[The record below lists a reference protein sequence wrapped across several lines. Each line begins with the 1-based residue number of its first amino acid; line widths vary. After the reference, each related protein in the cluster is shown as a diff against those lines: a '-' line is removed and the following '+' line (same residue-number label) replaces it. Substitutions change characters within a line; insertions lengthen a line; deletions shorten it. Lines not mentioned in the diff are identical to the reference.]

1 MVLNRDC
8 FLLKRFLA
16 LIMMV
21 INIQEVNQMTKG
33 SAIAYQELLD
43 ELQKLDIKYEM
54 VDQPAA
60 KTTAEADAYI
70 AGKIG
75 VRTKSMFLKD
85 KKKNF
90 YLVIM
95 DDAKRMDFKE
105 FQELTGTKRI
115 SMAHDSDIEDQ
126 LGLEAGIVSP
136 FGIMNNAAHNLQI
149 YFDQDMLDENIPLT
163 FHPNINTHTI
173 FLSAADLMKFIK
185 AQGFDYQIIDL

>member
-54 VDQPAA
+54 VDHPAA

-75 VRTKSMFLKD
+75 VRTKSMFLKN

-136 FGIMNNAAHNLQI
+136 FGIMNNTAHNIQI

>member
-1 MVLNRDC
+1 
-8 FLLKRFLA
+8 
-16 LIMMV
+16 
-21 INIQEVNQMTKG
+21 MTKG

-54 VDQPAA
+54 VDHPAA

-105 FQELTGTKRI
+105 FQELTGTKRT

-136 FGIMNNAAHNLQI
+136 FGIMNNAAHNIQI

>member
-8 FLLKRFLA
+8 FLLKRFLD

-21 INIQEVNQMTKG
+21 INIPEVNQMTKG
-33 SAIAYQELLD
+33 SASAYQELLD

-54 VDQPAA
+54 VNHPAA
-60 KTTAEADAYI
+60 KTTEEADAYI

-136 FGIMNNAAHNLQI
+136 FGIMNNAVHNVQI

-185 AQGFDYQIIDL
+185 AQGFEYQIIDL

>member
-54 VDQPAA
+54 VDHPAA

-136 FGIMNNAAHNLQI
+136 FGIMNNAAHNIQI

>member
-1 MVLNRDC
+1 MVLNHDC

-54 VDQPAA
+54 VNHPAA
-60 KTTAEADAYI
+60 KTTEEADAYI

-126 LGLEAGIVSP
+126 LGLEAGLVSP
-136 FGIMNNAAHNLQI
+136 FGIMNNTAHNIQI

-185 AQGFDYQIIDL
+185 AQGCDYQIIDL

>member
-54 VDQPAA
+54 VDHPAA

-105 FQELTGTKRI
+105 FQDLTGTKRI

>member
-1 MVLNRDC
+1 
-8 FLLKRFLA
+8 
-16 LIMMV
+16 
-21 INIQEVNQMTKG
+21 
-33 SAIAYQELLD
+33 
-43 ELQKLDIKYEM
+43 
-54 VDQPAA
+54 
-60 KTTAEADAYI
+60 
-70 AGKIG
+70 
-75 VRTKSMFLKD
+75 MFLKD

-115 SMAHDSDIEDQ
+115 SMAHDSDIENQ

-136 FGIMNNAAHNLQI
+136 FGIMNNAAHNIPI
-149 YFDQDMLDENIPLT
+149 YFDQDMLAENIPLT

>member
-1 MVLNRDC
+1 
-8 FLLKRFLA
+8 
-16 LIMMV
+16 
-21 INIQEVNQMTKG
+21 MTKG
-33 SAIAYQELLD
+33 SAIAYQKLLD

-54 VDQPAA
+54 VDHPAA

-136 FGIMNNAAHNLQI
+136 FGIMNNAAHNIQI

>member
-1 MVLNRDC
+1 MVLKRDC

-33 SAIAYQELLD
+33 SAIAYQKLLD

-54 VDQPAA
+54 VDHPAA

-90 YLVIM
+90 YMVIM
-95 DDAKRMDFKE
+95 DDAKRMDFKG

-136 FGIMNNAAHNLQI
+136 FGIMNNTAHNIQI

>member
-1 MVLNRDC
+1 MVIKRDC
-8 FLLKRFLA
+8 FLLKRFLD

-21 INIQEVNQMTKG
+21 INIPEVNQMTKG
-33 SAIAYQELLD
+33 SARAYQELLD

-54 VDQPAA
+54 VNHPAA
-60 KTTAEADAYI
+60 KTTEEADAYI

-136 FGIMNNAAHNLQI
+136 FGIMNNAVHNVQI

-185 AQGFDYQIIDL
+185 AQGFEYQIIDL

>member
-1 MVLNRDC
+1 
-8 FLLKRFLA
+8 
-16 LIMMV
+16 
-21 INIQEVNQMTKG
+21 MTKG

-54 VDQPAA
+54 VDHPAA

-136 FGIMNNAAHNLQI
+136 FGIMNNATHNLQI

>member
-1 MVLNRDC
+1 
-8 FLLKRFLA
+8 
-16 LIMMV
+16 
-21 INIQEVNQMTKG
+21 MTKG
-33 SAIAYQELLD
+33 SASAYQELLD

-54 VDQPAA
+54 VDHPAA

-136 FGIMNNAAHNLQI
+136 FGIMNNAAHNVQI

-185 AQGFDYQIIDL
+185 AQGFEYQIIDL

>member
-54 VDQPAA
+54 VDHPAA

-136 FGIMNNAAHNLQI
+136 FGIMNNTAHNIQI

>member
-1 MVLNRDC
+1 MVLNHDC

-54 VDQPAA
+54 VNHPAA
-60 KTTAEADAYI
+60 KTTEEADAYI

-136 FGIMNNAAHNLQI
+136 FGIMNNTAHNIQI

-185 AQGFDYQIIDL
+185 AQGCDYQIIDL

>member
-1 MVLNRDC
+1 
-8 FLLKRFLA
+8 
-16 LIMMV
+16 
-21 INIQEVNQMTKG
+21 MTKG

-43 ELQKLDIKYEM
+43 ELQKLDIKYKM
-54 VDQPAA
+54 VDHPAA

-136 FGIMNNAAHNLQI
+136 FGIMNNAAHNIQI